1 MWAVREDGAETGTT
15 PEHLPEQ
22 AAVKVS
28 TLSEHTSQSTCTQHT
43 HTADA
48 QEGLEQVDL
57 RGLQQGVEQRVA
69 FAGE

>member
-1 MWAVREDGAETGTT
+1 MREDGTETGTT

-48 QEGLEQVDL
+48 QEGPEQVDL
-57 RGLQQGVEQRVA
+57 RGL
-69 FAGE
+69 